1 MLIYNEIKYQGI
13 KDKNK
18 EEKEPCSLSKIY
30 LLFDAENPLFF
41 CKKAKLACKE
51 WESAENI
58 IRYNSYI
65 DKRSNSIYEQRPG
78 KSLLNNIKKLK
89 FLKVENKN
97 KDDLV
102 RDLNMFNHIEPIY

>member
-1 MLIYNEIKYQGI
+1 VLIYNEIKYQGI

-51 WESAENI
+51 WEILEYFANL
-58 IRYNSYI
+58 RYRCGI
-65 DKRSNSIYEQRPG
+65 HQKDKSRH
-78 KSLLNNIKKLK
+78 LLHKHQ
-89 FLKVENKN
+89 E
-97 KDDLV
+97 
-102 RDLNMFNHIEPIY
+102 